1 MRASCHKQLVCWR
14 ARVCVRKCV
23 SVPNVFVGLLSSAA
37 SVYAQCALVGFLLPV
52 AKVREGGNGGN
63 LQHMTM
69 LLEMT

>member
-1 MRASCHKQLVCWR
+1 M
-14 ARVCVRKCV
+14 